1 MTFQRILVTLELSPR
16 DESVFSEA
24 LSLAQNIGAQLILI
38 HCLSDFTEMA
48 MMSQTGLGSGYGL
61 PGTPTVNTMSPGM
74 VNMNLVE
81 EANTAKHQQ
90 VEKHLAT
97 YEKQA
102 ASQGVSVECK
112 CYEATGSVG
121 SQICQ
126 IAEDLKADLIILGR
140 KGHNAIAEALL
151 GSVSNHVM
159 HHAPCA
165 VLIIQ

>member
-1 MTFQRILVTLELSPR
+1 MSFQKILVTLELSPR

-24 LSLAQNIGAQLILI
+24 LSLAEHLGAQLTLI
-38 HCLSDFTEMA
+38 HCLSDLTEMA
-48 MMSQTGLGSGYGL
+48 MMSETGLGSAYGL
-61 PGTPTVNTMSPGM
+61 PGTPAASTMSPGM
-74 VNMNLVE
+74 VNIALVE
-81 EANTAKHQQ
+81 EASTAKHQQ
-90 VEKHLAT
+90 IKKHFAS

-102 ASQGVSVECK
+102 AAKGVSVECK

-126 IAEDLKADLIILGR
+126 IAQDLNVDLIILGR

-165 VLIIQ
+165 ILIIQ